1 MSKKIAFKLR
11 QWHKWLSLA
20 IGGQVLLWL
29 ASGVYMVVVDLDF
42 IHGDH
47 LVTNMT
53 EIIEAGDEPAVT
65 FAEIVSE
72 YPDATSIT
80 LANWVGRPVYRV
92 TSDEGLK
99 LVDAGS
105 GVALSPIQESDA
117 IAVAR
122 FHYTRDNEVRSA
134 TLLEDKA
141 DAPSEIQSRPLPLWR
156 IDFDDP
162 GSTAFYVSPSDGS
175 LVTRRHT
182 YWRLFDFAWML
193 HIMDYEERADVNN
206 PLLRIAAGL
215 GLLLSLVGMCLLFFS
230 FRRRGQIAS

>member
-99 LVDAGS
+99 LVDA
-105 GVALSPIQESDA
+105 A
-117 IAVAR
+117 
-122 FHYTRDNEVRSA
+122 
-134 TLLEDKA
+134 
-141 DAPSEIQSRPLPLWR
+141 
-156 IDFDDP
+156 
-162 GSTAFYVSPSDGS
+162 GST
-175 LVTRRHT
+175 L
-182 YWRLFDFAWML
+182 
-193 HIMDYEERADVNN
+193 EEHLAV
-206 PLLRIAAGL
+206 
-215 GLLLSLVGMCLLFFS
+215 CT
-230 FRRRGQIAS
+230 